1 MRSKNVS
8 LALVLALA
16 TSAVCTTACKKS
28 AETERADAG
37 VAQLRSARRT
47 TEPRERVIGEKDDY
61 LATVRREQLD
71 LRARLQREIDQ
82 IDRKLAAMKV
92 ELRDGGPVIDP
103 RAKNAAQIRQ
113 LVDRRARLQEDMTTV
128 ERADERGWDELKA
141 TIERDL
147 DESRPRGH
155 I

>member
-1 MRSKNVS
+1 MRSNNVP
-8 LALVLALA
+8 LALVLALG
-16 TSAVCTTACKKS
+16 TAVAGAGACKKPS
-28 AETERADAG
+28 ETERAEAG

-47 TEPRERVIGEKDDY
+47 AEPKEQVLGEKDDY
-61 LATVRREQLD
+61 FTTIRREQLE

-82 IDRKLAAMKV
+82 IDRRLAELKV

-103 RAKNAAQIRQ
+103 KAKNAAQVRQ
-113 LVDRRARLQEDMTTV
+113 LVDRRARLHEDLTTV
-128 ERADERGWDELKA
+128 ERADERGWDELKS

-147 DESRPRGH
+147 DEGRPRGH